1 MTAMTILTN
10 SRTSTVTDLTD
21 SYRRLPEVLHLL
33 QFGDSALPIG
43 GFSFSNGLESAI
55 QQEIV
60 SDAPSLREFV
70 LTVMHQS
77 ATSDGVALLCA
88 HRAAKAKDIDA
99 LMIVDRAAF
108 ERKLN
113 EETRLM
119 TVRMGRKL
127 AELADAIM
135 SDRLNHEW
143 LVRIKQAQ
151 TAGTHPVS
159 LALVLAALGV
169 EARDA
174 FGAQQYGIAT
184 TILGAALRL
193 MRLSFVDTQKILL
206 EATRMVAPA
215 YEKVRDAELNDMA
228 SFLPMV
234 DILAAVHVKG
244 HVRMFMN

>member
-1 MTAMTILTN
+1 
-10 SRTSTVTDLTD
+10 
-21 SYRRLPEVLHLL
+21 
-33 QFGDSALPIG
+33 
-43 GFSFSNGLESAI
+43 
-55 QQEIV
+55 
-60 SDAPSLREFV
+60 
-70 LTVMHQS
+70 MHQS

-151 TAGTHPVS
+151 TA
-159 LALVLAALGV
+159 
-169 EARDA
+169 
-174 FGAQQYGIAT
+174 
-184 TILGAALRL
+184 
-193 MRLSFVDTQKILL
+193 
-206 EATRMVAPA
+206 
-215 YEKVRDAELNDMA
+215 
-228 SFLPMV
+228 
-234 DILAAVHVKG
+234 
-244 HVRMFMN
+244 

>member
-1 MTAMTILTN
+1 M
-10 SRTSTVTDLTD
+10 
-21 SYRRLPEVLHLL
+21 
-33 QFGDSALPIG
+33 
-43 GFSFSNGLESAI
+43 
-55 QQEIV
+55 
-60 SDAPSLREFV
+60 
-70 LTVMHQS
+70 
-77 ATSDGVALLCA
+77 
-88 HRAAKAKDIDA
+88 
-99 LMIVDRAAF
+99 
-108 ERKLN
+108 
-113 EETRLM
+113 
-119 TVRMGRKL
+119 
-127 AELADAIM
+127 
-135 SDRLNHEW
+135 
-143 LVRIKQAQ
+143 
-151 TAGTHPVS
+151 
-159 LALVLAALGV
+159 LAALGV